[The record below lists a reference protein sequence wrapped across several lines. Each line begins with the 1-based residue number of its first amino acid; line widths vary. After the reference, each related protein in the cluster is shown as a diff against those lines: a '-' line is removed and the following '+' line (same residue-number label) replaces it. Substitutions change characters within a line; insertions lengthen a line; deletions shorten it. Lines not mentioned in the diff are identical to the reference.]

1 MSAQTVL
8 LIWSNPL
15 FLDSIQRLLKN
26 PDVLCVSVP
35 FDMPTVKEEI
45 QRIRPNVVIIEK
57 TEGKFPLNVMEIFN
71 AYDRKMRV
79 LELSLAHNELS
90 VYQHQQMIIARAED
104 LLNLI
109 LD

>member
-26 PDVLCVSVP
+26 PAVTCVDLPLDTLSIK
-35 FDMPTVKEEI
+35 DEI
-45 QRIRPNVVIIEK
+45 HQFRPDVVIIEK
-57 TEGKFPLNVMEIFN
+57 TANEIPLNVMEIFGT
-71 AYDRKMRV
+71 YSRKMRV
-79 LELSLAHNELS
+79 LEVSLSHNEIS
-90 VYQHQQMIIARAED
+90 IYQHQQMMIGKADD
-104 LLNLI
+104 LLNFI